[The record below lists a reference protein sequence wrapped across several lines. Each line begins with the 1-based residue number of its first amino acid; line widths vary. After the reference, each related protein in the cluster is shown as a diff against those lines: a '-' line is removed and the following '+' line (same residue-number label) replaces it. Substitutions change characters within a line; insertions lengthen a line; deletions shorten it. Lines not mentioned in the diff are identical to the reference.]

1 MPDPA
6 VPSAVPSAAAQFA
19 AGSSRADLLASM
31 PYAAALGSSL
41 DAVTPQLVR
50 GSLAWSPERCT
61 ASGVMHGGAVMSLAD
76 TVGAVCALL
85 NLPPGAGTAT
95 VESATNFFRA
105 VRDGTLYAAAPPLP
119 PGRSVLVGRSYPT
132 HDPDRPSR

>member
-1 MPDPA
+1 MPDAA

-19 AGSSRADLLASM
+19 AGSSRADPLASM
-31 PYAAALGSSL
+31 PYAAALGISL
-41 DAVTPQLVR
+41 DEVTPQLVR

-85 NLPPGAGTAT
+85 NLPPRAGTAPL
-95 VESATNFFRA
+95 ESPANFFPARPH
-105 VRDGTLYAAAPPLP
+105 RNPYAAPPP
-119 PGRSVLVGRSYPT
+119 PHPGP
-132 HDPDRPSR
+132 PF